1 MAVHVGP
8 LCGTEHVNLS
18 CLDKNH
24 TLVVL
29 VLLLVLWRQAEREVS
44 WDMIV
49 SSFGGS
55 VALFLDA
62 YSGILCH

>member
-24 TLVVL
+24 TLVVV
-29 VLLLVLWRQAEREVS
+29 VLSWLWRQAEREVS
-44 WDMIV
+44 WDWIV